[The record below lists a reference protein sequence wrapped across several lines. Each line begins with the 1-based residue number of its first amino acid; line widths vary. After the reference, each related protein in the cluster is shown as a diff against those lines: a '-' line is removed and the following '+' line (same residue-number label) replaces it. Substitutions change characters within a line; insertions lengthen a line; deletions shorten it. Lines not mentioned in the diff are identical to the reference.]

1 MRPREGPSA
10 RALGLAGA
18 GCAALI
24 ASQGFGTAALATLGA
39 GLVALPVIV
48 TALVWAVA
56 AGLTLRRRVEPA
68 RMRAGDELRV
78 SLALTGWPAR
88 MGLDRLLRAWGA
100 RPAPRLRRPA
110 ARGRGPCGRRPAATT
125 ACRRRGFASPTPSA
139 WPAAPGTA
147 AATPP

>member
-39 GLVALPVIV
+39 GLVALPIIV

-56 AGLTLRRRVEPA
+56 EGSTCAAGSSRR
-68 RMRAGDELRV
+68 
-78 SLALTGWPAR
+78 
-88 MGLDRLLRAWGA
+88 
-100 RPAPRLRRPA
+100 
-110 ARGRGPCGRRPAATT
+110 
-125 ACRRRGFASPTPSA
+125 ACRRATTSGSRSP
-139 WPAAPGTA
+139 
-147 AATPP
+147 